1 MKLLISAIFVICILY
16 LYWRFFFFFRDP
28 QRSVPE
34 GEDSIVSPAD
44 GTLIYIKEI
53 LNDELFFSTKLNRNI
68 RLQEFC
74 ANQDIKPP
82 CYLVGIF
89 MHPTSVHVNRAPIAG
104 RIEKIDY
111 MAGKNLPMT
120 LTWWRV
126 NLKMRP
132 YEKYAGHLFSN
143 ERNIVS
149 ITGKIKLAVIQ
160 IADIYV
166 NKIECWVKE
175 KEQVSKGQRFG
186 MIKMGSQVDVLLP
199 KIPGLFINVAV
210 GQKMKAGETVIAYF
224 DSEEGKDEDS
234 VR

>member
-1 MKLLISAIFVICILY
+1 
-16 LYWRFFFFFRDP
+16 
-28 QRSVPE
+28 
-34 GEDSIVSPAD
+34 
-44 GTLIYIKEI
+44 
-53 LNDELFFSTKLNRNI
+53 
-68 RLQEFC
+68 
-74 ANQDIKPP
+74 
-82 CYLVGIF
+82 
-89 MHPTSVHVNRAPIAG
+89 
-104 RIEKIDY
+104 
-111 MAGKNLPMT
+111 MT

-199 KIPGLFINVAV
+199 KIPGLSINVKV
-210 GQKMKAGETVIAYF
+210 GQKMKAGETIIAYF